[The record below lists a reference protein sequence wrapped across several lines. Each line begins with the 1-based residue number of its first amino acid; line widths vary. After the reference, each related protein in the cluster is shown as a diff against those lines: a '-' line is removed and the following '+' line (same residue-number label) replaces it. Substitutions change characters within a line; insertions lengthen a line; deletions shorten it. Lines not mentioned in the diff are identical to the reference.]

1 MVKTNPQNDAI
12 NEIKM
17 QTFNT
22 VPDIRIE
29 FGGASNLANHLVGLG
44 ESKRVIIVTD
54 KGISNLGLI
63 SKGLTSLES
72 KGYSVMV
79 YNEVVADPPEEMV
92 LNAIKR
98 IKEFNPGVVIGFGG
112 GSPMDTAKVIAHLCI
127 DGTNIKDLYGVNK
140 ANNHR
145 LPLILIPTTAG
156 TGSEVT
162 NVAIITTGSTSKEAI
177 VANSLY
183 ADRVLLDAKLTLGL
197 PKQITAATGIDAMVH
212 AIEAYTSVI
221 KKNPLSDTF
230 AIAALRK
237 LQSAIIPACIDGNNL
252 EARNQMLLGA
262 MLAGQAFTNAPVG
275 AVHGLAYPLG
285 GFFHIPHGL
294 SNALVLTE
302 VMEYNLPKAN
312 HWYGQIA
319 RELKVGE
326 TGMDLIKEMKRIKDE
341 TGVPQTL
348 SEVGIPANAIPDMAK
363 DAMSKT
369 RVLRNNP
376 VKMTYDAAVS
386 IYERI
391 L

>member
-1 MVKTNPQNDAI
+1 LVKTNPQNDAI

-44 ESKRVIIVTD
+44 ESKRVIIITD

-63 SKGLTSLES
+63 SKGLNSLES
-72 KGYSVMV
+72 EGYTVMV
-79 YNEVVADPPEEMV
+79 YDEVVADPPEEMV
-92 LNAIKR
+92 LSATER
-98 IKEFNPGVVIGFGG
+98 IKKFNPGVIIGFGG

-127 DGTNIKDLYGVNK
+127 AGTEIKDLYGVNRV
-140 ANNHR
+140 NNQR

-162 NVAIITTGSTSKEAI
+162 NVAIITTGSTAKEAI

-183 ADRVLLDAKLTLGL
+183 ADRVLLDAKLTMGL

-221 KKNPLSDTF
+221 KKNPLSDTY

-237 LQSAIIPACIDGNNL
+237 LHSAIIPACIDGNDL

-285 GFFHIPHGL
+285 GFFHVPHGL

-302 VMEYNLPKAN
+302 VMEYNLPKAD
-312 HWYGQIA
+312 HWYGQLA
-319 RELKVGE
+319 RELKVGD
-326 TGMDLIKEMKRIKDE
+326 TGMDLIEEMKRIKVE

-363 DAMSKT
+363 DAMHKT

-376 VKMTYDAAVS
+376 VKMTYDAAVG